1 MKEAIATRV
10 GRLIVGS
17 VNALIDAVEGAAP
30 DVVLQQ
36 SLRDI
41 DRTAEE
47 LRGELGQVVATRHL
61 ASKRLLDENRRH
73 EDLAEQIE
81 LALAQARE
89 DLAEAAIARQ
99 FDIEAQLPVLEASIV
114 DCVARQKEL
123 EGFIAALAARR
134 REVEEDLE
142 LAQTA
147 RGNGAATSVPPP
159 PRASTPTADAGRLAE
174 LEALARGN
182 RIRERLAAFKARK
195 ET

>member
-41 DRTAEE
+41 DRTVDE

-61 ASKRLLDENRRH
+61 ASRRLLDENRRH
-73 EDLAEQIE
+73 EDLGEQVE

-99 FDIEAQLPVLEASIV
+99 FDIEAQLPVLEASIA

-123 EGFIAALAARR
+123 EGFVAALAARR
-134 REVEEDLE
+134 REVEEELDL
-142 LAQTA
+142 ARTA
-147 RGNGAATSVPPP
+147 RGNRVAGGVAPP
-159 PRASTPTADAGRLAE
+159 PRTSASSADAGRLAE
-174 LEALARGN
+174 LEALARNN
-182 RIRERLAAFKARK
+182 RIRERLATLKSR
-195 ET
+195 TGN